1 MDRMWRLLVGGLAA
15 LALAGCGNAS
25 SSSTATDGTS
35 SAPPTSGT
43 TSTAPVSTLPD
54 CTGVWVEGKKLPL
67 AYAGCNAAA
76 GDVKAHKIGCSSGQT
91 IVIYTQSY
99 YAVLGGSIHHTT
111 NILKDPGYLHSIR
124 SCRA

>member
-1 MDRMWRLLVGGLAA
+1 MRTLLVGGLAA

-25 SSSTATDGTS
+25 SSTATDGTS
-35 SAPPTSGT
+35 SAPPSSG
-43 TSTAPVSTLPD
+43 APASSLPD
-54 CTGVWVEGKKLPL
+54 CTAVWVEGKTLPA
-67 AYAGCNAAA
+67 AYAGCHGTA

-99 YAVLGGSIHHTT
+99 YAVLGGSIHQTA
-111 NILKDPGYLHSIR
+111 NILKDQGYLHSIR